1 MTTPTPSDVGPP
13 AELPPIAE
21 AGVKAGPRGQQVI
34 ETLRTAIISGRFEP
48 GDRLIES
55 ALSAELGTSRGPV
68 REALRQL
75 ENEGLVISFPYR
87 GAVVLGGVSDEEVHE
102 VLIPIRLTL
111 ERYSFTRALETMTD
125 DDFAELGKQIWR
137 MEQAGKANDLLKL
150 VEADLRFHEIVISA
164 SGQLHTV
171 QIWRTIWPRIR
182 AYFVRYERYRSFE
195 ETVEEHRELLAAL
208 QTRDPAIVLAQLER
222 HIDVPSPN
230 AAPRVAPKVRRA

>member
-1 MTTPTPSDVGPP
+1 MTIPTPRDVGSL
-13 AELPPIAE
+13 AEIAAIAE
-21 AGVKAGPRGQQVI
+21 AGAKAGPRAQQVI
-34 ETLRTAIISGRFEP
+34 EILRTAIISGRFEP

-75 ENEGLVISFPYR
+75 ENEGLVMSFPYR
-87 GAVVLGGVSDEEVHE
+87 GAVVLGAVSDEEVHE

-125 DDFAELGKQIWR
+125 DDLGELAKEIWR
-137 MEQAGKANDLLKL
+137 MEQAGKADDLLKL
-150 VEADLRFHEIVISA
+150 VEADLRFHELVISA

-208 QTRDPAIVLAQLER
+208 QTRDPAIVIAQLER
-222 HIDVPSPN
+222 HIDVP
-230 AAPRVAPKVRRA
+230 APLAAPKVPRV